1 MQYDDISG
9 DNRVRFLSDVEESAR
24 HPARHPSFV
33 EYAGGLRLVVL
44 RNLQVGHMRGAPAKQ
59 LDLEMAY
66 AAADLQDRSARNPT
80 RLNVVDYCLRGWG
93 ESSALIAPRCTPGE
107 AA

>member
-1 MQYDDISG
+1 M
-9 DNRVRFLSDVEESAR
+9 
-24 HPARHPSFV
+24 P
-33 EYAGGLRLVVL
+33 
-44 RNLQVGHMRGAPAKQ
+44 GAPAKQ
-59 LDLEMAY
+59 FDMEVAY
-66 AAADLQDRSARNPT
+66 AAADLQDGSARNPA